1 MIEIKPGKKQ
11 MQQKMRAYFGDDL
24 RRIEHANKVTAYAE
38 QLFEIEGGNYQV
50 IMAAAIF
57 HDIGIH
63 EAERKYGSSAG
74 GYQELEGPPIAR
86 NILGKLG
93 LDALLMDE
101 VCNIIAHHHRPGIV
115 NTLNFKVLY
124 DADMLVNLA
133 EGVNIKHKEKLSRII
148 ERAFLTAAGKELA
161 GKVYLEKQEFPQK
174 EEKMD
179 QVSQHENINRMYEQV
194 KQAGLSSV
202 ADRYAAQDKIRCRT
216 YCEKGL
222 SCQLCSNGPCRLI
235 PGKVE
240 QGVCGID
247 AKGMVIRNVLHKNNM
262 GIAAYTFHCKDAAK
276 TLKATAQ
283 GKTPFKL
290 KDTAK
295 LDSLAQALGVSGAG
309 DVNAKA
315 VAVAD
320 AVLASL
326 SQDSDQESIM
336 VTAFAPESRLKV
348 WRELGILP
356 GGPLNEI
363 IEATTRSMTNVDGDW
378 VSLAKT
384 CLRLGI
390 ASAYGALVPLEMMQD
405 ILFGTPTPH
414 EAEVDLGIL
423 DPAYVNILPNG
434 HEPFV
439 GAALI
444 DVARRPEVQQQAKAA
459 GASGIHI
466 VGSIET
472 GQELMQRYAC
482 DDVFVGLTGNWLNQ
496 EYVLAT
502 GTVDLF
508 AMDMNC
514 SVPNLKEYADKYGA
528 TLVSV
533 SHLVAIP
540 GVDKHIDYVP
550 EKVEEQATALI
561 ELAIDNFKNRQG
573 KATVS
578 GLKKTKILTGFS
590 TESVLSALGGSLD
603 PLLDLIKQGT
613 ILGVTALVSCSSLKN
628 GGQDVVTIQV
638 AKELIKRNIL
648 VLSAGCGNGACQV
661 GGLCSI
667 SAQEWA
673 GDGLKAVCKQLG
685 IPPVLS
691 FGTCSDTGRLI
702 LLVTAVAD
710 ALGVDPSQLPVAVTA
725 PEYMEQKATI
735 DAFGAV
741 AFGLYTHVSPVPPV
755 TGSPEVVQLLT
766 QDVEQLVGGKLAVGD
781 DPVQIVDGIEAHIR
795 QKREA
800 LGI

>member
-1 MIEIKPGKKQ
+1 
-11 MQQKMRAYFGDDL
+11 
-24 RRIEHANKVTAYAE
+24 
-38 QLFEIEGGNYQV
+38 
-50 IMAAAIF
+50 
-57 HDIGIH
+57 
-63 EAERKYGSSAG
+63 
-74 GYQELEGPPIAR
+74 
-86 NILGKLG
+86 
-93 LDALLMDE
+93 MDK
-101 VCNIIAHHHRPGIV
+101 I
-115 NTLNFKVLY
+115 
-124 DADMLVNLA
+124 
-133 EGVNIKHKEKLSRII
+133 
-148 ERAFLTAAGKELA
+148 
-161 GKVYLEKQEFPQK
+161 
-174 EEKMD
+174 
-179 QVSQHENINRMYEQV
+179 SQHENINQMYERV
-194 KQAGLSSV
+194 KQAGLSNV
-202 ADRYAAQDKIRCRT
+202 ADRYEAQDKIRCRN
-216 YCEKGL
+216 YCERGL
-222 SCQLCSNGPCRLI
+222 SCRLCSNGPCRII
-235 PGKVE
+235 PGRVE

-247 AKGMVIRNVLHKNNM
+247 AKGMVIRNLLHLNNM
-262 GIAAYTFHCKDAAK
+262 GIAAYAYHCKSAAK
-276 TLKATAQ
+276 TLKATANGQ
-283 GKTPFKL
+283 TPFTI

-295 LDSLAQALGVSGAG
+295 LDQIIHSLGINSGDGVK
-309 DVNAKA
+309 AKA
-315 VAVAD
+315 TAVAD

-326 SQDSDQESIM
+326 NQDTDEESLM
-336 VTAFAPESRLKV
+336 VTKFAPASRQKI
-348 WRELGILP
+348 WRDLGIFP

-363 IEATTRSMTNVDGDW
+363 LEATTRSMTNIDGDW
-378 VSLAKT
+378 LSLAKT
-384 CLRLGI
+384 ALRLGI
-390 ASAYGALVPLEMMQD
+390 ASTYGALVPLELMQD

-414 EAEVDLGIL
+414 EAEVDLGII

-444 DVARRPEVQQQAKAA
+444 EAARRPDVQAKAKAA
-459 GASGIHI
+459 GASGIHV

-502 GTVDLF
+502 GAVDLF

-514 SVPNLKEYADKYGA
+514 SIPSLKEYADKYGA

-533 SHLVAIP
+533 SRLVAIP
-540 GVDKHIDYVP
+540 GVDKRMDYVP
-550 EKVEEQATALI
+550 EKVAQQALDLI
-561 ELAIDNFKNRQG
+561 DLAIENFKRRQG
-573 KATVS
+573 KQVVS

-590 TESVLSALGGSLD
+590 SESVLQALGGSLD

-613 ILGVTALVSCSSLKN
+613 IKGVVALVSCTSLKN
-628 GGQDVVTIQV
+628 GGQDVVTTQV
-638 AKELIKRNIL
+638 AKELIRRDIL

-710 ALGVDPSQLPVAVTA
+710 ALGVDPSQMPVAVTA

-735 DAFGAV
+735 DALGAV
-741 AFGLYTHVSPVPPV
+741 AFGLYTHVSPTPPV
-755 TGSPEVVQLLT
+755 TGSAEVVKLLT
-766 QDVEQLVGGKLAVGD
+766 QDIEQLVGGKVAVGD
-781 DPVQIVDGIEAHIR
+781 DPVQIADGIEAHIR
-795 QKREA
+795 KKRQA

>member
-1 MIEIKPGKKQ
+1 
-11 MQQKMRAYFGDDL
+11 
-24 RRIEHANKVTAYAE
+24 
-38 QLFEIEGGNYQV
+38 
-50 IMAAAIF
+50 
-57 HDIGIH
+57 
-63 EAERKYGSSAG
+63 
-74 GYQELEGPPIAR
+74 
-86 NILGKLG
+86 
-93 LDALLMDE
+93 
-101 VCNIIAHHHRPGIV
+101 
-115 NTLNFKVLY
+115 
-124 DADMLVNLA
+124 
-133 EGVNIKHKEKLSRII
+133 
-148 ERAFLTAAGKELA
+148 
-161 GKVYLEKQEFPQK
+161 
-174 EEKMD
+174 MD
-179 QVSQHENINRMYEQV
+179 QVSQHENINRLYEQV
-194 KQAGLSSV
+194 KQDGLLSV
-202 ADRYAAQDKIRCRT
+202 ADRYDAQEAIRCRK
-216 YCEKGL
+216 YCTQGL
-222 SCQLCSNGPCRLI
+222 SCQLCSNGPCRI
-235 PGKVE
+235 VPGKVE
-240 QGVCGID
+240 RGVCGID
-247 AKGMVIRNVLHKNNM
+247 AKGMVMRNLLHKNNM

-295 LDSLAQALGVSGAG
+295 LDSLAQALGVNGTS

-320 AVLASL
+320 AVMASL

-348 WRELGILP
+348 WRKLGILP

-363 IEATTRSMTNVDGDW
+363 MEATTRSMTNIDGDY

-390 ASAYGALVPLEMMQD
+390 ASTYGALVPLEIMQD

-414 EAEVDLGIL
+414 EADVDLGIL

-444 DVARRPEVQQQAKAA
+444 DAAHRAEVQDKARAA
-459 GASGIHI
+459 GAKGIHI

-482 DDVFVGLTGNWLNQ
+482 DDVFVGLTGNWINQ
-496 EYVLAT
+496 EYALAT
-502 GTVDLF
+502 GMVDLF

-514 SVPNLKEYADKYGA
+514 SVPNLKEYADKYGS

-533 SHLVAIP
+533 SHLVSIP
-540 GVDKHIDYVP
+540 GVDKRLDYVP
-550 EKVEEQATALI
+550 EKVAQQAVQLI
-561 ELAIDNFKNRQG
+561 DMAIENFKTRQG
-573 KATVS
+573 KATAG
-578 GLKKTKILTGFS
+578 GLKKTKIVTGFS
-590 TESVLSALGGSLD
+590 TESVLAALGGSLD

-613 ILGVTALVSCSSLKN
+613 IRGVTALVSCTSLKN
-628 GGQDVVTIQV
+628 GGQDVLTVQV
-638 AKELIKRNIL
+638 AKELIKRDIL

-691 FGTCSDTGRLI
+691 FGTCSDTWRLV
-702 LLVTAVAD
+702 LLVTAIAD

-781 DPVQIVDGIEAHIR
+781 DAVQIADGIQSHID
-795 QKREA
+795 QKRKA